1 MRFHPSVIESI
12 ILACRNYGG
21 HASEKKLRDVLSAK
35 RYAAYSGE
43 RSDVV
48 LVDAGEYMKAVIQQ
62 GRAVTGMVPMALHAN
77 AFERIMYLFDL
88 YSGYDNEQ
96 KLRNALVALDLT
108 PYEKKTGVS
117 SGETI
122 LVLTE
127 EYNRVLQGTPKR

>member
-1 MRFHPSVIESI
+1 MRFHPSVVESI
-12 ILACRNYGG
+12 ILACRNFGG

-48 LVDAGEYMKAVIQQ
+48 LVDAAEYMKAVVQQ
-62 GRAVTGMVPMALHAN
+62 GRGINGIVPMSLHTN
-77 AFERIMYLFDL
+77 AFEKIMYLFDL

-108 PYEKKTGVS
+108 PYEKKTGLG

-127 EYNRVLQGTPKR
+127 EYNRVLQGAPKR

>member
-1 MRFHPSVIESI
+1 MKFHPSVVEGI
-12 ILACRNYGG
+12 ILACRNFGG
-21 HASEKKLRDVLSAK
+21 HASEKKLRDVLSSK

-48 LVDAGEYMKAVIQQ
+48 LVDAGEYTKAVIQQ
-62 GRAVTGMVPMALHAN
+62 GRAVNGIVPMSLHTN
-77 AFERIMYLFDL
+77 AFEKIMYLFDL

-96 KLRNALVALDLT
+96 KLRSALTVLDLI
-108 PYEKKTGVS
+108 PYEKKTGID

-127 EYNRVLQGTPKR
+127 EYNRVLQGAPKR